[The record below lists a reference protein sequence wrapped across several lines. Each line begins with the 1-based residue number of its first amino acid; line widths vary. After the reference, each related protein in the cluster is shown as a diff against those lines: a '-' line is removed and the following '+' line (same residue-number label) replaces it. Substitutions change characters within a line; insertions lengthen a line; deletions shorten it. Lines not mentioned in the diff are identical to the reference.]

1 MGVRIANPTRIE
13 TLLARLGILTNT
25 RKIVYTPN
33 ANNYSIGRR
42 KTLTSEDHTQ
52 QNDET
57 ESYREFVISE
67 EQAARIGAALPLMI
81 AGRLGY
87 MDRQALEEEPT
98 PDSDIQ
104 PYIDLIVASSG
115 HDADYLLP
123 DTPLKEALFRLILA
137 NGNQPMTADQISQT
151 LTQRWAMSAYP
162 RNLTPHVINRIL
174 ENSGNYCII
183 PLQPTPPTK
192 RHNHHSRST
201 APIL

>member
-25 RKIVYTPN
+25 HKIVYTPN

-81 AGRLGY
+81 ADRLGY

-104 PYIDLIVASSG
+104 PYIDLIVASSS

-137 NGNQPMTADQISQT
+137 NGNQPMTADQISET

-174 ENSGNYCII
+174 ENSANYCII
-183 PLQPTPPTK
+183 PLPDPDEEE
-192 RHNHHSRST
+192 
-201 APIL
+201 A